1 MIIMQDIHIN
11 SARKILDSGV
21 EVDLKLWEL
30 KTGNILVYHGVR
42 CISSYFR
49 GGTRKVRFPN
59 GEIREFR
66 DVTLFEIN
74 GLEVYL

>member
-1 MIIMQDIHIN
+1 MQTIYIN
-11 SARKILDSGV
+11 SARKILDSGA

-30 KTGNILVYHGVR
+30 KTGNILVYNKVR

-49 GGTRKVRFPN
+49 GGTRKVRLPN
-59 GEIREFR
+59 GQIREFR